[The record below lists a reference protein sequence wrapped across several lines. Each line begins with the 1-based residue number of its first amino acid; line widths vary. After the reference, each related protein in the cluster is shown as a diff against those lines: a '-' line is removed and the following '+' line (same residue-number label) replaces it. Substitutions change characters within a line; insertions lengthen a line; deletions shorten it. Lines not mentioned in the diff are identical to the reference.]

1 MCVLTLASGI
11 NNCELF
17 GQSPCSSQWLQTFGP
32 TSYQVSPHA
41 TGADAAKLV
50 WHRHTTG
57 ADADRLVWNRHTTG
71 ADGARLVW
79 HRQTTGADAAR
90 LVWNRHTTGAD
101 AAQLGWHRHTT
112 GADAARLV
120 WGSSHNWC
128 RCSSACLVSS
138 HNCRV
143 GQNRLYTPYMT
154 VYLAISLPK
163 TPYMHCIYMVLANP
177 TQLPF

>member
-50 WHRHTTG
+50 WHRH
-57 ADADRLVWNRHTTG
+57 
-71 ADGARLVW
+71 
-79 HRQTTGADAAR
+79 TTGADAAR